1 MAVLEPMADGFR
13 NYMKKSYTLP
23 TEALLV
29 DKAQMLTLTAPEMTV
44 LVGGMRALDANYNG
58 SKHGVLTQR
67 PGTLSNDFFVNL
79 LDMNIEWKAKDATQ
93 EIFEG
98 RNRKTGQIVWTATRA
113 DLIFGSNSELRALTE
128 VYAANDAKEK
138 FVKDFVQAWTKVMN
152 LDRYDLK

>member
-1 MAVLEPMADGFR
+1 
-13 NYMKKSYTLP
+13 
-23 TEALLV
+23 
-29 DKAQMLTLTAPEMTV
+29 
-44 LVGGMRALDANYNG
+44 
-58 SKHGVLTQR
+58 
-67 PGTLSNDFFVNL
+67 
-79 LDMNIEWKAKDATQ
+79 MNIEWKAKDATQ

-98 RNRKTGQIVWTATRA
+98 RNRKTGQVVWTATRA